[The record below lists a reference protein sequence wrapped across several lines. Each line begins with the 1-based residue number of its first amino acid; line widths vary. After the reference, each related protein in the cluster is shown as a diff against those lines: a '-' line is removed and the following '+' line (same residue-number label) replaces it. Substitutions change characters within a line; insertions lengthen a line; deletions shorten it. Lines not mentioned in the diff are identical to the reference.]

1 MSSYGLCTL
10 LSEALL
16 VQPMIV
22 YWGEINTIRIGLA
35 AFSFQCFLFSLNTST
50 AVLYLSFLLSMFSS
64 LVYPTICS
72 LLANNVDP
80 LLQGE
85 SLGVLN
91 GIKALTEGLGPLIF
105 GSLMG
110 AFASSPTPSIPYLP
124 AAMLVLWALMHSYES
139 TFGEIKSLVV
149 VPDPQASGGKDNAS
163 LNSTQGPAYALNAF
177 IGEDVEAVKEEED
190 EEVDASAPLLARL

>member
-1 MSSYGLCTL
+1 
-10 LSEALL
+10 
-16 VQPMIV
+16 MIV

-105 GSLMG
+105 ASLMG

-149 VPDPQASGGKDNAS
+149 VPDKDNAS
-163 LNSTQGPAYALNAF
+163 LNSAQGPAYALNAF
-177 IGEDVEAVKEEED
+177 IGEDVEAVIEEED
-190 EEVDASAPLLARL
+190 EEDDAGAPLLARL